1 MATIIKE
8 KLSELDYESDAQTLA
23 KATRIMR
30 QEIFIEDGF
39 HFNRVF
45 PSNCQSASVPSCL
58 KAVVSV
64 ILSGPNIFHQNTTE
78 SQASLTISQL
88 IVFNSNKTSSSPLKG
103 RHSLDREPPLPM
115 YIGLCIHANVRMDSM
130 RFTCTLCLLGISVS
144 YDRVENLINGLAS
157 TECNR
162 FKQDGV
168 ACPLNLNHGLLKQLK
183 PWCPGRYR
191 PQPFFNYSTGFVPW
205 HRNKS
210 FSNPKRHCHPS
221 LVLYES
227 YIGT

>member
-1 MATIIKE
+1 MKHFDGETQEQNDGKGVVLILNEVMATIIKE

-115 YIGLCIHANVRMDSM
+115 YIGLCIHANVRSNKIINQLY
-130 RFTCTLCLLGISVS
+130 RRPVS
-144 YDRVENLINGLAS
+144 
-157 TECNR
+157 
-162 FKQDGV
+162 
-168 ACPLNLNHGLLKQLK
+168 
-183 PWCPGRYR
+183 
-191 PQPFFNYSTGFVPW
+191 STG
-205 HRNKS
+205 
-210 FSNPKRHCHPS
+210 
-221 LVLYES
+221 
-227 YIGT
+227 

>member
-1 MATIIKE
+1 MLNVKQP
-8 KLSELDYESDAQTLA
+8 D
-23 KATRIMR
+23 
-30 QEIFIEDGF
+30 
-39 HFNRVF
+39 V
-45 PSNCQSASVPSCL
+45 ASGVRRPAWNETPAHSCM
-58 KAVVSV
+58 
-64 ILSGPNIFHQNTTE
+64 G
-78 SQASLTISQL
+78 ASLLSPSLLVNCTLEVWQSPP
-88 IVFNSNKTSSSPLKG
+88 TSVVNYSWKALRG
-103 RHSLDREPPLPM
+103 
-115 YIGLCIHANVRMDSM
+115 VDSM